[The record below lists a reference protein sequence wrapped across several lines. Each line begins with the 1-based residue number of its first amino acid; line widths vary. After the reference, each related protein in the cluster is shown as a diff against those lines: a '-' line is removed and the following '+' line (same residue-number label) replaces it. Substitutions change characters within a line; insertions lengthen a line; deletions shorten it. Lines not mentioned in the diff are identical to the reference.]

1 MITDAQTRF
10 AQAQAVTAA
19 ATTITQNVYDT
30 LVANRNIGRGEPLRL
45 VVSADTDFV
54 GGTDVKFTYEQSP
67 NPDGSGSTV
76 LATSPTTVAANAKA
90 GVPLWDIHI
99 PQNTQRYVFLRVTS
113 TGTFTA
119 GAFSASIVHDSP
131 YPNNAPA
138 NTGY

>member
-1 MITDAQTRF
+1 MITDAQARLAL
-10 AQAQAVTAA
+10 AQPVTAA
-19 ATTITQNVYDT
+19 GTTISQNIYDLLT
-30 LVANRNIGRGEPLRL
+30 AGRNIGRGEPLRL
-45 VVSADTDFV
+45 VVTADASFV

-76 LATSPTTVAANAKA
+76 LATSPTTVTANAPA
-90 GVPLWDIHI
+90 GTSFWDIHI

-119 GAFSASIVHDSP
+119 GSFSAHIVHDSS
-131 YPNNAPA
+131 YPNTAPA